1 MSSPAD
7 AAPASSGGEQF
18 ELDPVFLHSRR
29 EAIAIFSLWF
39 FCLLWSVPVCYA
51 MGYGQEIVPREVPT
65 VLGMPSWIF
74 WGLVL
79 PWLVADAATIWLCFG
94 FIKNDPLGEVAGEET
109 ADAKTA
115 DGEGS
120 E

>member
-7 AAPASSGGEQF
+7 AASTNTSGEQY
-18 ELDPVFLHSRR
+18 ELDPVFLNSRK

-51 MGYGQEIVPREVPT
+51 MGYGGDVVPREVPT

-79 PWLVADAATIWLCFG
+79 PWLVADAVTIWLCFR
-94 FIKNDPLGEVAGEET
+94 FIKNDPLGSVNGEE
-109 ADAKTA
+109 AVAEKTA

-120 E
+120 K